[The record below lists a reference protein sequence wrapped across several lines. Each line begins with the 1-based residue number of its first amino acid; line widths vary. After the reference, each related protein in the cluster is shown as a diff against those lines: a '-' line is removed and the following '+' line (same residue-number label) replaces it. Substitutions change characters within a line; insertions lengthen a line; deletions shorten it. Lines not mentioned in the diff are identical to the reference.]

1 MKVGSL
7 FSGIG
12 GFDLGLERAGFEIS
26 WQVEIDEYC
35 RQVLKKHWPAV
46 PCHYD
51 IRSIDWEFIQPVDLI
66 CGGFPCQPVSCA
78 GKRRGADDER
88 YLWPEVVRCLSVL
101 RPTWFLGENV
111 PGLLHLGIEQV
122 CADLEAL
129 GYQVAVLGIPACAV
143 DAPHLRQRVWIV
155 AHARCQQRYQIW
167 AEPSTPQPQAD
178 IYDQRC
184 CENVADAERRGR
196 RKSTGFTDSERE
208 SVCETEREEG
218 ASVIGPSRPSIPHA
232 TELRRRQ
239 VDSHGG
245 RSSTRKNATE
255 EWAGSPNGSRWLPEP
270 AMGELVNGVSGR
282 LVRFGGRV
290 VQSAAQRKEKLKA
303 LGNAIVPQIAEAL
316 GRMIKEASCS
326 TQTGRMW

>member
-12 GFDLGLERAGFEIS
+12 GFDLGLERAGFEIA

-51 IRSIDWEFIQPVDLI
+51 IKQIDWRFIQPVDLV
-66 CGGFPCQPVSCA
+66 CGGFPCQPFSCA
-78 GKRRGADDER
+78 GKRRGAADDR
-88 YLWPEVVRCLSVL
+88 YLWPEVVRCLQTI
-101 RPTWFLGENV
+101 RPAWFLGENV

-143 DAPHLRQRVWIV
+143 DAPHIRQRVWV
-155 AHARCQQRYQIW
+155 LAHAEYCRRIREPFKNIPSLDTSQVCGRPGMS
-167 AEPSTPQPQAD
+167 AETSG
-178 IYDQRC
+178 C
-184 CENVADAERRGR
+184 CASMADAPKLRRGQGHTDAR
-196 RKSTGFTDSERE
+196 GNGKGTRETGKRT
-208 SVCETEREEG
+208 
-218 ASVIGPSRPSIPHA
+218 GPSD
-232 TELRRRQ
+232 
-239 VDSHGG
+239 VC
-245 RSSTRKNATE
+245 
-255 EWAGSPNGSRWLPEP
+255 RWTPEP

-303 LGNAIVPQIAEAL
+303 LGNAIVPQIAEAI
-316 GRMIKEASCS
+316 GRMIKEASCL
-326 TQTGRMW
+326 TLTGLMS

>member
-184 CENVADAERRGR
+184 CENVADANTERRHGRAREQRERRGR
-196 RKSTGFTDSERE
+196 QLEN
-208 SVCETEREEG
+208 V
-218 ASVIGPSRPSIPHA
+218 
-232 TELRRRQ
+232 
-239 VDSHGG
+239 
-245 RSSTRKNATE
+245 
-255 EWAGSPNGSRWLPEP
+255 SRWLAEP

-290 VQSAAQRKEKLKA
+290 VQSAAHRKEKLKG

-316 GRMIKEASCS
+316 GRMIKEASCL
-326 TQTGRMW
+326 TLTGRMW